1 MTIDPRASA
10 PYWLEEA
17 PLAARADP
25 VRGVVEADVAVVG
38 GGYTGL
44 WTALTLKRREPSLRV
59 VLLEA
64 ERVGHGPSGRNGGFL
79 YGFWSRLPRLRERL
93 GDAAAL
99 EVVRSGDGAIDAVRG
114 LGADVWLRE
123 GGYLKV
129 AAAPAQEATI
139 VALLEAAQRLGLEDD
154 VRPLTRDEVA
164 ERCRSP
170 RFRRGAFMPKA
181 ATVQPARLVGAL
193 RVAAL
198 DAGVELYERSPV
210 RRIAGGRVETDE
222 GAAQAPQVVV
232 AVNAW
237 AAGWRPVAH
246 RLTNFGSYCVATEPV
261 PELLEQIG
269 WTGGEAISDGRMF
282 LHYFR
287 TTPDGRV
294 VMGSGGG
301 PIGRGGR
308 VDGRL
313 TVDAASAARA
323 ERGLRFLLPGLEDA
337 RVTHAWG
344 GPIDVSSDQ
353 LPFFGTH
360 RPGLHYGMG
369 YSGSGVGSS
378 WLGGQ
383 ILASLALGADDEWS
397 RLPLV
402 DRNVPRLPP
411 EPFKSLGGRV
421 IRAAA
426 LAVEDAE
433 QDGRRASA
441 PVRAVAEVPRLL
453 GLPLGRR

>member
-1 MTIDPRASA
+1 MTVDPRASA

-17 PLAARADP
+17 PLDP
-25 VRGVVEADVAVVG
+25 PAGPLRGTVEADVAIVG

-44 WTALTLKRREPSLRV
+44 WTALTLLRRAPSLRV

-93 GDAAAL
+93 GDAGTR
-99 EVVRSGDGAIDAVRG
+99 EIVRVGDGAIDAVRA
-114 LGADVWLRE
+114 LGDDVWLRE
-123 GGYLKV
+123 AGYLKV
-129 AAAPAQEATI
+129 AAAPAQDAA
-139 VALLEAAQRLGLEDD
+139 VDALLAAARALGFEDE
-154 VRPLTRDEVA
+154 VRSLSRAEVA
-164 ERCRSP
+164 ERCQSP
-170 RFRRGAFMPKA
+170 RFLSGALIRKA
-181 ATVQPARLVGAL
+181 ATVQPARLVRAL
-193 RVAAL
+193 RRAAL
-198 DAGVELYERSPV
+198 DAGLELYEGSLA
-210 RRIAGGRVETDE
+210 RRVEQGRVETDA
-222 GAAQAPQVVV
+222 GAVQAPQVVV
-232 AVNAW
+232 ATNAW
-237 AAGWRPVAH
+237 AAAWRPVAH
-246 RLTNFGSYCVATEPV
+246 WLTNFGSYCVATEPA
-261 PELLEQIG
+261 PELLERIG
-269 WTGGEAISDGRMF
+269 WTGGEAITDGRMF
-282 LHYFR
+282 VHYFR

-294 VMGSGGG
+294 VMGSGAG

-308 VDGRL
+308 IDGRL
-313 TVDAASAARA
+313 TVDPASAARA
-323 ERGLRFLLPGLEDA
+323 EAGLRFLLPGLADA

-344 GPIDVSSDQ
+344 GPIDVSADQ

-383 ILASLALGADDEWS
+383 ILASLALGSDDEWT

-402 DRNVPRLPP
+402 GRKVPRLPP
-411 EPFKSLGGRV
+411 EPFKSLGGRA

-433 QDGRRASA
+433 QAGRRASA
-441 PVRAVAEVPRLL
+441 PVRAVAELPRLL

>member
-1 MTIDPRASA
+1 MTVDPRASA

-17 PLAARADP
+17 PLDP
-25 VRGVVEADVAVVG
+25 PAEPLRGETDADVAIVG

-44 WTALTLKRREPSLRV
+44 WTALTLLRREPTLRV

-93 GDAAAL
+93 GDAGAL
-99 EVVRSGDGAIDAVRG
+99 EVLRAGDGVIDAVRT
-114 LGADVWLRE
+114 LGDDVWLRE

-129 AAAPAQEATI
+129 SAAPAQDAS
-139 VALLEAAQRLGLEDD
+139 VDRLLEAAGALGLEDE
-154 VRPLTRDEVA
+154 VLSLSPDEVA

-170 RFRRGAFMPKA
+170 RFRRGALIRNA
-181 ATVQPARLVGAL
+181 GTVQPARLVREL
-193 RVAAL
+193 RRAAL
-198 DAGVELYERSPV
+198 DAGLELHERSPV
-210 RRIAGGRVETDE
+210 RRVGRGRVETDG
-222 GAAQAPQVVV
+222 GAVRVPHVVV
-232 AVNAW
+232 AINSW
-237 AAGWRPVAH
+237 AAGWRPV
-246 RLTNFGSYCVATEPV
+246 RQRVTNFGSYCVATEPV
-261 PELLEQIG
+261 PDLLEQIG
-269 WTGGEAISDGRMF
+269 WTDGEAITDGRMF

-287 TTPDGRV
+287 TTRDGRV
-294 VMGSGGG
+294 VMGSGAG

-313 TVDAASAARA
+313 TVDRGSVGRA
-323 ERGLRFLLPGLEDA
+323 EAGLRFLLPDLAEA

-360 RPGLHYGMG
+360 RPGLHYGLG
-369 YSGSGVGSS
+369 YSGSGVGAS

-402 DRNVPRLPP
+402 DRELPRLPP
-411 EPFKSLGGRV
+411 EPLKSLGGRA
-421 IRAAA
+421 IRAAT

-433 QDGRRASA
+433 QAGRRASA
-441 PVRAVAEVPRLL
+441 PAQAVAEVPRLL
-453 GLPLGRR
+453 GRR